1 MSSELGRHPEGFIMN
16 AVSGNS
22 YESVAVGDEARAIL
36 GNVNTG
42 GGSVNY
48 GGGTINYNDGG
59 GPKCRM
65 GPVEGAAHEPI
76 IVLTCV
82 F

>member
-22 YESVAVGDEARAIL
+22 YESVAVGDGARAIL
-36 GNVNTG
+36 GDVNTG

-59 GPKCRM
+59 GPIRKM
-65 GPVEGAAHEPI
+65 EPVKVPPMSRA
-76 IVLTCV
+76 LY
-82 F
+82 